1 MYSNY
6 DFKYLYPNI
15 KIAKF
20 MILELNPALDKFLH
34 IKLKFQIANKHKN
47 YRKKAYKFLYAK
59 IQNFLIQ
66 FNYYFYKL
74 NVIFTQLN
82 FNDLIKYVIIN
93 YSFYFNHI
101 KCKDI

>member
-20 MILELNPALDKFLH
+20 MILELNPALDKFLP
-34 IKLKFQIANKHKN
+34 IKLKFQIANRH
-47 YRKKAYKFLYAK
+47 YRKKAYKKLYAK

-66 FNYYFYKL
+66 FDYYFFKL
-74 NVIFTQLN
+74 NAIFTQLN

-93 YSFYFNHI
+93 YSFYFSHI